1 MILAHIS
8 DLHIAVGTPETSL
21 VRPDANARAA
31 RLFEHLSSWQPRIDL
46 VAISGDLCDTGTL
59 EDYAFLLDL
68 LNALP
73 MPWVV
78 VPGNHDRRGAMRTVF
93 SNLPFVDDQ
102 SLSYI
107 YCDKDVRVVALDS
120 TVPGAPQGRLGPKD
134 LTWLETSLA
143 RPFDGPTFVMLH
155 HPPCSTRMGMADK
168 AILMEGADTLKALL
182 DAQPQPV
189 TILCG
194 HMHRPFETRFGK
206 SRVFAGGSTAFEFQ
220 FVPDTTVE
228 PAITREPY
236 GFQLH
241 LLQPAVSPAE
251 ASHVVHRITPQF

>member
-8 DLHIAVGTPETSL
+8 DLHIAIGTPETSL
-21 VRPDANARAA
+21 VRPDANARAV
-31 RLFEHLSSWQPRIDL
+31 RLFELLSCQPRIDL
-46 VAISGDLCDTGTL
+46 VAISGDLCDTGTP
-59 EDYAFLLDL
+59 EDYIFLRNLLD
-68 LNALP
+68 ALP
-73 MPWVV
+73 MPWVI

-93 SNLPFVDDQ
+93 SDLPFADDH
-102 SLSYI
+102 SLSYV
-107 YCDKDVRVVALDS
+107 YCDKDVRIVALDS
-120 TVPGAPQGRLGPKD
+120 TVPGAAQGQLRPQD
-134 LTWLETSLA
+134 LTWLEACLA

-155 HPPCSTRMGMADK
+155 HPPCLTRMGMADK

-194 HMHRPFETRFGK
+194 HMHRPFETCFGQ
-206 SRVFAGGSTAFEFQ
+206 SRVFGSGSTAFEFQ
-220 FVPDTTVE
+220 FVPDTIVE

-241 LLQPAVSPAE
+241 LLQPAPTPAE